1 VDLGPFGFSELL
13 FIALL
18 ALVVFGPRRLPEIG
32 HAAGRAVSKLK
43 RAANELR
50 AAYESELD
58 DDSRRQIQAAK
69 RGLIDVKDTVEAA
82 ARDIWQ
88 EGDRAAQSV
97 RDVSQELRADARSD
111 RAAPPAP
118 RRRDDDEVS

>member
-1 VDLGPFGFSELL
+1 MDLGPFGFSEIL

-43 RAANELR
+43 RAAGELR

-58 DDSRRQIQAAK
+58 DDSRQQLQAAK
-69 RGLIDVKDTVEAA
+69 RSLLDVKDTIEAA
-82 ARDIWQ
+82 GREILAEGARTSQAVQGAGEDL
-88 EGDRAAQSV
+88 RKAAATDGAQ
-97 RDVSQELRADARSD
+97 RPAARRSD
-111 RAAPPAP
+111 
-118 RRRDDDEVS
+118 DDDAT